1 MSERGKQVRKTKVH
15 DVSVN
20 RNPING
26 SVVVSA
32 VVDGFVESIAYYG
45 YNKREAM
52 ILFRRNI
59 KKRDDIK
66 AFGAAMNSH
75 RTGASLARQDG
86 TAEEGHDCA
95 NC

>member
-1 MSERGKQVRKTKVH
+1 MRKTKVH

-32 VVDGFVESIAYYG
+32 VIDGFVESIAFYG

-52 ILFRRNI
+52 QLFRRNI
-59 KKRDDIK
+59 KKRDEIK
-66 AFGAAMNSH
+66 AFAEGMKKY
-75 RTGASLARQDG
+75 RTA
-86 TAEEGHDCA
+86 
-95 NC
+95 